1 MPAMPIAK
9 AKCAWVRTVAAL
21 QPLERDVVAARVRI
35 AKALEA
41 V

>member
-1 MPAMPIAK
+1 MPIVQA
-9 AKCAWVRTVAAL
+9 ASAWVRTVAAL
-21 QPLERDVVAARVRI
+21 RPGGRDVVVARVRI

>member
-9 AKCAWVRTVAAL
+9 AMCAWVRTVAAL
-21 QPLERDVVAARVRI
+21 RPLGRDVVAARVRI

>member
-1 MPAMPIAK
+1 MPIAK
-9 AKCAWVRTVAAL
+9 AMRASVRTVAAL
-21 QPLERDVVAARVRI
+21 RPVGRDVVAARVRI